1 MPIPIVNPY
10 LWLLIN
16 IFFQIIKLKHVPNIF
31 TAENKA
37 TDPESNLI
45 NQMPT
50 MFFSSCIST
59 FWNLIIRYKSNAL
72 IDNIIVNKNQN
83 TMFFVVVILP
93 IYMNKLF
100 NYQSWQYFIN
110 PSH

>member
-1 MPIPIVNPY
+1 MLIPIVNPY

-83 TMFFVVVILP
+83 TMFFVVVILQLS
-93 IYMNKLF
+93 I
-100 NYQSWQYFIN
+100 
-110 PSH
+110 